1 MTTPA
6 STNTVSKPARKRR
19 RGNRMPWRSLKFRLL
34 AFFAIFG
41 PGFITANVD
50 NDPGGIL
57 TYSQAG
63 AKFGYALL
71 WTLIP
76 TTIALII
83 VQEMA
88 ARMGAVTGKGLSD
101 LIREEFGFRV
111 TFFTMLV
118 LGLADF
124 GNIMSEF
131 AGVASGMGLFGVT
144 KYIAVPIAAVLV
156 WVMVVSGSYKM
167 VERILI
173 AFSLLYFA
181 YVASALLAHPSWKA
195 AVHDTIVPSVSKSS
209 DYLVVV
215 IGMIGTTITPWMQ
228 FYLQGSIVEK
238 GIGKKQYPLSRLD
251 VISGCIITDVIAF
264 FIVLACAATL
274 YPAGIRDITDAAQA
288 ADALKPLAGQWAA
301 LMFAIGLVNASV
313 LSAAIL
319 PLATAYNICE
329 GLGFESGINKRFSEA
344 PAFYWLY
351 TLLIAFGAG
360 VVLFPHIPLLKVIFY
375 SQVVNGVLLPFLL
388 IFMLILV
395 NKKEL
400 MGEYKNSRAINVM
413 AWATSAILI
422 VLSFAYLYTQLRDEF
437 SKRHEHNT
445 SSYQQ
450 GSRPAPPI
458 HVFMQ
463 EEFCRDGVGHESE
476 RCGSGSNQ
484 AYIIPREPEQQ
495 AVERQRHA
503 ADAQKKIAVAQCAHH
518 HEQVAAARA

>member
-1 MTTPA
+1 MDRELAMTDTAHRPTKKPRR
-6 STNTVSKPARKRR
+6 STS
-19 RGNRMPWRSLKFRLL
+19 WRSMKFRLL

-101 LIREEFGFRV
+101 LIREEFGFRW
-111 TFFTMLV
+111 TFFTMLI

-124 GNIMSEF
+124 GNIMAEF
-131 AGVASGMGLFGVT
+131 AGIGTGMGLFGVT
-144 KYIAVPIAAVLV
+144 KYIAVPIGAAIV
-156 WVMVVSGSYKM
+156 WVLVVSGSYKM

-173 AFSLLYFA
+173 GFSLIYFT
-181 YVASALLAHPSWKA
+181 YIGSALLGHPSWKA
-195 AVHDTIVPSVSKSS
+195 TVHDTFVPTVSHSS
-209 DYLVVV
+209 GYLVAVV
-215 IGMIGTTITPWMQ
+215 GLIGTTITPWMQ

-238 GIGKKQYPLSRLD
+238 GIGKRQYSLSKWD
-251 VISGCIITDVIAF
+251 VISGCIITDVVAF

-274 YPAGIRDITDAAQA
+274 FPAGIHDIKDAAEA
-288 ADALKPLAGQWAA
+288 ADALKPLAGEWAA
-301 LMFAIGLVNASV
+301 LLFAIGLVNASM

-329 GLGFESGINKRFSEA
+329 GLGFESGVNKKFSEA
-344 PAFYWLY
+344 PVFYWLY

-360 VVLFPHIPLLKVIFY
+360 VVLTPHIPLLKVMLY
-375 SQVVNGVLLPFLL
+375 SQVVNGMLLPFLL

-400 MGEYKNSRAINVM
+400 MGEYKNSRAINGM
-413 AWATSAILI
+413 AWSTCIILI
-422 VLSFAYLYTQLRDEF
+422 VLS
-437 SKRHEHNT
+437 
-445 SSYQQ
+445 
-450 GSRPAPPI
+450 
-458 HVFMQ
+458 
-463 EEFCRDGVGHESE
+463 
-476 RCGSGSNQ
+476 
-484 AYIIPREPEQQ
+484 
-495 AVERQRHA
+495 A
-503 ADAQKKIAVAQCAHH
+503 AMIWTLIAGY
-518 HEQVAAARA
+518 